1 MEKCNMKNYEKN
13 KKYPIKGEKMK
24 KSVTKILA
32 YGLSGALVLY
42 TGFLKTDLKSI
53 QTVQASEKK
62 PLTDMDEETEM
73 TTVEEVSETVKE
85 GTKQYIVTMQDNASY
100 QKMEKT
106 AENKEL
112 LTEQEIPDQTELE
125 ENNILLLQ
133 MDDTE
138 AQQVENMQGVQAV
151 EEDMEMTA
159 NEVVEP
165 DESLVNAAVEKHQ
178 KLDFNQWNLKAVHL
192 PQIEADTATGAATNG
207 IKEKK
212 LYTGKGVKVAVLD
225 SGVSYNS
232 AYSVTK
238 RVDLTNVMEESNPL
252 FDDGSGHGT
261 GIAGIIAGNGNK
273 GELSGIAPEAELY
286 SVRVLDTENK
296 APVSRIVNGIYWCI
310 ANNMDVINMSFGMS
324 QNSRALKEAVQE
336 AQKAGIILVAA
347 AGNHGTEADKADY
360 PAAYGGVIAVGAS
373 DGNNQMTEFT
383 SHGKELDVLA
393 PGEKVWTYSSLAG
406 YTAVDGTSIAAAHVT
421 GAVAQLLEKYPEADG
436 TFIKQLLRST
446 AKVSENSQNVGVMDV
461 TNALETG
468 EHFDTTDIEKDTQP
482 VQMEQ
487 EAYDTDGII
496 SGCWSRKDHKA
507 DLNIEHMEM
516 INTAAKNTDVDLKKN
531 KAFHGSK
538 NYVANL
544 HLLYLIASDAKNIDS
559 ANVQCNGKSTELG
572 DISNIKAEIKRVW
585 KPTYWNADSLAKKKW
600 MTLGIAIHILG
611 DTYAHR
617 TMIPSGEINKFK
629 KSDMADWT
637 GFYNSYCAGT
647 LEFRDVKWYQT
658 DGDTTKYEDNTALFR
673 NRYEISQIAVK
684 DFINTFLSDSGFS
697 PYTFYGNR
705 KFEGALNNLYAY
717 AQAAG
722 YSDRNDAL
730 FCNST
735 PGYYAN
741 TVKGEP
747 GKYDLGY
754 TEYDYTVC

>member
-42 TGFLKTDLKSI
+42 TGFLKTDLKSV

-232 AYSVTK
+232 AYSVAK
-238 RVDLTNVMEESNPL
+238 RVDLTNAMEESNPL

-496 SGCWSRKDHKA
+496 SGCWNKEDHEVQFSMADMNKINAAARK
-507 DLNIEHMEM
+507 
-516 INTAAKNTDVDLKKN
+516 TDIQLAEFKE
-531 KAFHGSK
+531 FHGSK

-544 HLLYLIASDAKNIDS
+544 HLLYVIAKNVENIDN
-559 ANVQCNGKSTELG
+559 AQVKCNNQQTEKG
-572 DISNIKAEIKRVW
+572 DIAEIKARVKKVW
-585 KPTYWNADSLAKKKW
+585 KTWNSTSKKENRL
-600 MTLGIAIHILG
+600 MTIGIAIHLVG

-617 TMIPSGEINKFK
+617 AMLPGYKINDFNK
-629 KSDMADWT
+629 KEMKDWDT
-637 GFYNSYCAGT
+637 FYNSYCAGT
-647 LEFRDVKWYQT
+647 LEFRDIKWFQKVK
-658 DGDTTKYEDNTALFR
+658 DNSKYEDNKSFYP
-673 NRYEISQIAVK
+673 NRY
-684 DFINTFLSDSGFS
+684 NTSLTAIEQLLTIFRDKKSFNPDKI
-697 PYTFYGNR
+697 YGLVR
-705 KFEGALNNLYAY
+705 FEGQLNNLYAY
-717 AQAAG
+717 ADAAG
-722 YSDRNDAL
+722 YTSDKLAY
-730 FCNST
+730 NST
-735 PGYYAN
+735 AQYRAN
-741 TVKGEP
+741 VVN
-747 GKYDLGY
+747 GKAGVYDLGY
-754 TEYDYTVC
+754 AEYDYFMC